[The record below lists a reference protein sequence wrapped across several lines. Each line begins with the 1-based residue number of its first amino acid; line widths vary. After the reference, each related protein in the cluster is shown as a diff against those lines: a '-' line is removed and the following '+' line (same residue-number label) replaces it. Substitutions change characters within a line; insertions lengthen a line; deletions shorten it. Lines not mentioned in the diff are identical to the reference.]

1 MLYFL
6 LSGQLERTKNYI
18 PRKQFWRAVNVLE
31 YKFLSIPIA
40 FFLLRMPTC
49 IINLLYVYIDIGQ
62 IPQPLVY
69 LSVSKQHLV
78 YVHYFFISAHIFGI
92 AIVCCVQGVG
102 DSGQGFVNVVLFVLL
117 TKPVRDAFLQLIC
130 CRSSSAAKTT
140 TASDEENKLYE
151 SNDEAAPLIPSN
163 PDRNRRSLNRTNS
176 RSGTITPDFLTASR
190 DFTGSRNST
199 THVAR

>member
-6 LSGQLERTKNYI
+6 LSGQLERTKNYV

-78 YVHYFFISAHIFGI
+78 YVHYFYQCTHFWD
-92 AIVCCVQGVG
+92 CYR
-102 DSGQGFVNVVLFVLL
+102 VLC
-117 TKPVRDAFLQLIC
+117 A
-130 CRSSSAAKTT
+130 
-140 TASDEENKLYE
+140 
-151 SNDEAAPLIPSN
+151 
-163 PDRNRRSLNRTNS
+163 
-176 RSGTITPDFLTASR
+176 
-190 DFTGSRNST
+190 GSRRLGAGICQCGALCVVDKASPRRIPPA
-199 THVAR
+199 HLL